1 MLREVSV
8 LQPPGPVFS
17 RRGVILAEGVHSRSV
32 YLEGS
37 DSGRGSVLQQAGHK
51 VDCLGTG
58 PGTEHLDK
66 EQIKLA
72 GSNLLKNN

>member
-1 MLREVSV
+1 M
-8 LQPPGPVFS
+8 FTW
-17 RRGVILAEGVHSRSV
+17 RGVILAEGVYSRFGASV

-72 GSNLLKNN
+72 GSHLLKNN